1 MRYFILLFCLAAA
14 PSVNAN
20 VSIQLNKELYQ
31 FEHNPRLVEVLAKV
45 ATEKQWYWPAAALY
59 RLDSSLAEQQR
70 NNIIEKLKLIR
81 LSLSEQHAARVTYL
95 IEQIKLWQFA
105 DRVNVPIDFDAAQ
118 MNVNNNPRFE
128 NGSYRLDLILRPT
141 TAQVIGLT
149 TQSLSV
155 DLTEA
160 QCAHQYIHQ
169 LVPNLANK
177 DFAYLIQPNGVS
189 IKIGIA
195 YWNTNCVDIMPGSQI
210 FLPLPESQF
219 FHENRLLN
227 EQIVALAKNRIVL

>member
-1 MRYFILLFCLAAA
+1 MRYFILLFYLAAA

-45 ATEKQWYWPAAALY
+45 ATEKHWYWPAAALY

-70 NNIIEKLKLIR
+70 NNIIEKLKLLR

-95 IEQIKLWQFA
+95 IKQIKQWQLA
-105 DRVNVPIDFDAAQ
+105 DRVDVAIDFDAAQ
-118 MNVNNNPRFE
+118 MNANNNPRFE
-128 NGSYRLDLILRPT
+128 NGSYRLDLIMRPT
-141 TAQVIGLT
+141 TAQVMGLT
-149 TQSLSV
+149 TQSLSL

-160 QCAHQYIHQ
+160 QCAHQYIHK

-177 DFAYLIQPNGVS
+177 DFVYLIQPNGAS
-189 IKIGIA
+189 KKIGIA
-195 YWNTNCVDIMPGSQI
+195 YWNSNCVHIMPGSQI
-210 FLPLPESQF
+210 FLPLPELQF
-219 FHENRLLN
+219 FNENRLLN
-227 EQIVALAKNRIVL
+227 EQIVALAKNRITK